1 MKKWF
6 LENFLLH
13 DCGQEAGRNRI
24 LVFGRESNV
33 RDAGS
38 EENNI
43 KHVIFDGTFSLTPKV
58 YHDGKVSFSIFF
70 LHF

>member
-1 MKKWF
+1 M
-6 LENFLLH
+6 LH
-13 DCGQEAGRNRI
+13 DCGPDAGRNRI

-58 YHDGKVSFSIFF
+58 YDGGKVCFTEF
-70 LHF
+70 LYLF